1 MTMQQIARRFG
12 VKPAHLAS
20 AMGCTRQW
28 MIEINAETC
37 TFRTLT
43 KVCAGF
49 AKMGVDVT
57 PVKIY
62 ELLQQ
67 AEKEAK
73 NA

>member
-1 MTMQQIARRFG
+1 MTMQQIASRFG

-37 TFRTLT
+37 TFRTLK

-49 AKMGVDVT
+49 ARMGVDVT

-67 AEKEAK
+67 VEKEAQ

>member
-1 MTMQQIARRFG
+1 MTMAQIARSYG

-28 MIEINAETC
+28 MNEINANTC
-37 TFRTLT
+37 TFRTLQ

-49 AKMGVDVT
+49 SKMGVHVT
-57 PVKIY
+57 PVKIF
-62 ELLQQ
+62 ELLQ
-67 AEKEAK
+67 EIEHEAQ

>member
-1 MTMQQIARRFG
+1 MTMAQIARSYG

-28 MIEINAETC
+28 MNEINANTC

-49 AKMGVDVT
+49 AMMGVDVT

-62 ELLQQ
+62 ELLQKT
-67 AEKEAK
+67 EKEAQ